1 MSKILV
7 LDTGPAGKIAQPSVS
22 PDVRQWLQDCAAAG
36 DRFVLPEIVDYEPR
50 RNFLLEIRRGR
61 TSFARSLQRL
71 DQLRGRLIF
80 LPLNSEAM
88 LKAAELWAESRSLGK
103 PTADPK
109 ELDGDVILAAQAL
122 QIGGTVVTENPGHL
136 ALFVRIERWIP
147 G

>member
-7 LDTGPAGKIAQPSVS
+7 LDTGPAGKIVHPGIS
-22 PDVRQWLQDCAAAG
+22 PGVRQWLQDRVAAG
-36 DRFVLPEIVDYEPR
+36 DRFVLPEIVDYELQ

-61 TSFARSLQRL
+61 TSFTRSLQRL
-71 DQLRGRLIF
+71 DQLRSRLIF

-122 QIGGTVVTENPGHL
+122 QIDGTVVTENPGHL
-136 ALFVRIERWIP
+136 ALFVRIEHWLP